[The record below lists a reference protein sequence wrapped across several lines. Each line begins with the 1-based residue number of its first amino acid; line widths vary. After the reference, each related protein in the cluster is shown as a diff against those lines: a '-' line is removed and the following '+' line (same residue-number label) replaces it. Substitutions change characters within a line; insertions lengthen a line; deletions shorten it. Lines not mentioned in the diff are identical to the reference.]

1 LTIEIRMPEVA
12 VDMTEADLVT
22 WLVKPGDRVAEG
34 ELIAEIETDK
44 STVEFESPAAGIL
57 AEILVPAG
65 TAGVRVGEV
74 LAILSEGDEPRPSPG
89 AQAPAPEPVDV
100 VPAEP
105 TATATSH
112 EAVPAEAEPRAR
124 DGAAIPAEPKA
135 TAREREAV
143 PATALAR
150 RLASQG
156 GVDLATIEGTGAG
169 GRIVKADVEATLAG
183 EVPVA
188 PEAEPRARDGAAVP
202 AEAAGPS
209 QESRAAAPSAPST
222 QVWETRATPS
232 DDAFREVPHT
242 RMRRTIARRLSDSK
256 RTVPH
261 FYLRSEC
268 RIDALLAL
276 RAELNADSTD
286 GSKLSVND
294 FVVRAC
300 ALALQEVPEANASWG
315 EDALILYERSDIAIA
330 VATDGGLVTPV
341 VRSAD
346 RMGLAPL
353 SRAIRDL
360 AERARAGK
368 LMPREYQGG
377 TFSVSNLGMYGI
389 DGLYAIVNPPQ
400 SCILGVGA
408 GEERPAVVDRQLGIA
423 TMMTCTLS
431 ADHRV
436 VDGAVAARL
445 LSGVKRRIENPLDM
459 VL

>member
-1 LTIEIRMPEVA
+1 MLAWSGGGECLTIEIRMPEIA
-12 VDMTEADLVT
+12 ADMVESDLVT

-74 LAILSEGDEPRPSPG
+74 LAILSEGDEPRVDRGARTAPPPSS
-89 AQAPAPEPVDV
+89 E
-100 VPAEP
+100 PAEEP
-105 TATATSH
+105 LS
-112 EAVPAEAEPRAR
+112 PPQPSAEASEP
-124 DGAAIPAEPKA
+124 GVPPPVEPQAKA
-135 TAREREAV
+135 NDREAI

-156 GVDLATIEGTGAG
+156 GVDLATLEGTGSG
-169 GRIVKADVEATLAG
+169 GRVVKADVEARLAG
-183 EVPVA
+183 T
-188 PEAEPRARDGAAVP
+188 PEPAARKGHHP
-202 AEAAGPS
+202 E
-209 QESRAAAPSAPST
+209 APSAP
-222 QVWETRATPS
+222 QAKAGEHEAIPG

-242 RMRRTIARRLSDSK
+242 RMRRTIARRLSDAK
-256 RTVPH
+256 RTIPH

-276 RAELNADSTD
+276 RAELNEAADGKSR
-286 GSKLSVND
+286 LSVND

-330 VATDGGLVTPV
+330 VATEGGLVTPV

-368 LMPREYQGG
+368 LLPREYQGG

-408 GEERPAVVDRQLGIA
+408 GEERPAVVEGQLGIA

-445 LSGVKRRIENPLDM
+445 LSGIKRRIENPLDM

>member
-1 LTIEIRMPEVA
+1 LTIEIRMPEVSA
-12 VDMTEADLVT
+12 DMTEADLVT

-89 AQAPAPEPVDV
+89 AQAPAPEPAEV

-105 TATATSH
+105 TATSH
-112 EAVPAEAEPRAR
+112 EAV
-124 DGAAIPAEPKA
+124 PAEPKA

-169 GRIVKADVEATLAG
+169 GRVVKADVEATLAG
-183 EVPVA
+183 EAPVA

-222 QVWETRATPS
+222 QVGETKATPS

-360 AERARAGK
+360 ALRARAGK
-368 LMPREYQGG
+368 LLPREYQGG

-445 LSGVKRRIENPLDM
+445 LSGIKRRIENPLDM

>member
-1 LTIEIRMPEVA
+1 MAIEIRMPEVA
-12 VDMTEADLVT
+12 ADMTEADLVT

-44 STVEFESPAAGIL
+44 STVEFESPAAGVV

-89 AQAPAPEPVDV
+89 APAPAPPPSVEP
-100 VPAEP
+100 P
-105 TATATSH
+105 TTEQAAAPVAPEAATPSTR
-112 EAVPAEAEPRAR
+112 EAVPAEPAATAR
-124 DGAAIPAEPKA
+124 DREAVPAEPAA
-135 TAREREAV
+135 TARDREAV

-156 GVDLATIEGTGAG
+156 GVDLATIAGTGAG
-169 GRIVKADVEATLAG
+169 GRVVKADVEATLAEG
-183 EVPVA
+183 A
-188 PEAEPRARDGAAVP
+188 PGAQDGAAPSEPP
-202 AEAAGPS
+202 A
-209 QESRAAAPSAPST
+209 RASERDALPAD
-222 QVWETRATPS
+222 ET
-232 DDAFREVPHT
+232 FREIPHT
-242 RMRRTIARRLSDSK
+242 RMRKTIARRLSDAK
-256 RTVPH
+256 RTIPH
-261 FYLRSEC
+261 FYLRCEC
-268 RIDALLAL
+268 RIDALLEL
-276 RAELNADSTD
+276 RAELNSRSSEDR
-286 GSKLSVND
+286 LSVND

-315 EDALILYERSDIAIA
+315 EDALICYERSDIAIA

-346 RMGLAPL
+346 RKGLATL
-353 SRAIRDL
+353 AREIRDL

-368 LMPREYQGG
+368 LLPPEYQGG
-377 TFSVSNLGMYGI
+377 TFSVSNLGMYGV
-389 DGLYAIVNPPQ
+389 DGVYAIVNPPQ

-408 GEERPAVVDRQLGIA
+408 GEARPAVVDGELGVA
-423 TMMTCTLS
+423 TLMTCTLS

-445 LSGVKRRIENPLDM
+445 LSAVKRRIENPLEM